1 MAKDFSKYNDDNPV
15 MAILAKAKKE
25 EAEQSN
31 SMAILQNIAKVEAPV
46 EKRQTSITTATP
58 EPVSAPV
65 QAEVKPAEYAANP
78 VETVI
83 EAEPE
88 EAPKVEEI
96 KKILMNISIRETTK
110 KEWKMFFLEHDL
122 SMTQGIETA
131 VEYLMSEVKKNN
143 IKLSKGGITK

>member
-25 EAEQSN
+25 EAAQSN
-31 SMAILQNIAKVEAPV
+31 SMAILQNIAKEEAPV
-46 EKRQTSITTATP
+46 TVVTP
-58 EPVSAPV
+58 EPVAIPV
-65 QAEVKPAEYAANP
+65 QAAAKPVEPVAAP
-78 VETVI
+78 VETVS
-83 EAEPE
+83 EPEPE
-88 EAPKVEEI
+88 EAPKTEEI

>member
-25 EAEQSN
+25 EAAQSN
-31 SMAILQNIAKVEAPV
+31 SMAILQNIAKEEAPV
-46 EKRQTSITTATP
+46 TVVIP
-58 EPVSAPV
+58 EPVAAPV
-65 QAEVKPAEYAANP
+65 QAAAKPVATP
-78 VETVI
+78 VETVS
-83 EAEPE
+83 EPETE
-88 EAPKVEEI
+88 EAPKAEEI

>member
-25 EAEQSN
+25 EAAQSN
-31 SMAILQNIAKVEAPV
+31 SKAILQTIVEEAPV
-46 EKRQTSITTATP
+46 ENNQAPITVVTP

-65 QAEVKPAEYAANP
+65 QAAVKTVEPVVEP
-78 VETVI
+78 VETGI
-83 EAEPE
+83 DPEPE
-88 EAPKVEEI
+88 EAPKGEEI

>member
-25 EAEQSN
+25 EAAQSN
-31 SMAILQNIAKVEAPV
+31 SMAILQNIAKEEAPV
-46 EKRQTSITTATP
+46 EKKQAPVTAVTP
-58 EPVSAPV
+58 EPV
-65 QAEVKPAEYAANP
+65 AAP
-78 VETVI
+78 VETVS
-83 EAEPE
+83 EPEPE
-88 EAPKVEEI
+88 EAPKAEEI

-131 VEYLMSEVKKNN
+131 VEYLRSEVKKNN

>member
-25 EAEQSN
+25 EAAQSN
-31 SMAILQNIAKVEAPV
+31 SMAILQNIAKEEAPV
-46 EKRQTSITTATP
+46 TVVTP
-58 EPVSAPV
+58 EPVAVPV
-65 QAEVKPAEYAANP
+65 QAATKPVESVTAP
-78 VETVI
+78 VETVS
-83 EAEPE
+83 EPEPE
-88 EAPKVEEI
+88 EAPKAEEI

>member
-31 SMAILQNIAKVEAPV
+31 SMAILQNIAKEEAPV
-46 EKRQTSITTATP
+46 EKRQTPITTATP
-58 EPVSAPV
+58 ESVSAPV

>member
-15 MAILAKAKKE
+15 MAILAKAKRE
-25 EAEQSN
+25 EAAQSN
-31 SMAILQNIAKVEAPV
+31 SKAILQNIAKEETPV
-46 EKRQTSITTATP
+46 EKRQSPITTAIP
-58 EPVSAPV
+58 EPVSVPV

-83 EAEPE
+83 EAERE

>member
-25 EAEQSN
+25 EAAQSN
-31 SMAILQNIAKVEAPV
+31 SMAILQNIAKEEAPV
-46 EKRQTSITTATP
+46 EKP
-58 EPVSAPV
+58 EPVAIPV
-65 QAEVKPAEYAANP
+65 QAAAKPVEPVAAP
-78 VETVI
+78 VETVS
-83 EAEPE
+83 EPEPE
-88 EAPKVEEI
+88 EAPKAEEI

>member
-15 MAILAKAKKE
+15 MAILEKAKKE
-25 EAEQSN
+25 EAANSN
-31 SMAILQNIAKVEAPV
+31 SISILQNIPDEQPKVEKTPV
-46 EKRQTSITTATP
+46 
-58 EPVSAPV
+58 PVIEEAKEIV
-65 QAEVKPAEYAANP
+65 QEVKTVP
-78 VETVI
+78 V

>member
-25 EAEQSN
+25 EAAQSN
-31 SMAILQNIAKVEAPV
+31 SMAILQNIAKEEAPV
-46 EKRQTSITTATP
+46 EKKQAPVTVVTH
-58 EPVSAPV
+58 EPFSAPV
-65 QAEVKPAEYAANP
+65 QVAVKPI
-78 VETVI
+78 ETV
-83 EAEPE
+83 AEPE

>member
-25 EAEQSN
+25 EAAQSN
-31 SMAILQNIAKVEAPV
+31 SMAILQNIAKEEAPV
-46 EKRQTSITTATP
+46 TVVTP
-58 EPVSAPV
+58 EPVAAPV
-65 QAEVKPAEYAANP
+65 QAAAKPVEPVAAP
-78 VETVI
+78 VETVS
-83 EAEPE
+83 EPEPE
-88 EAPKVEEI
+88 EAPKAEEI

>member
-25 EAEQSN
+25 EAEQNN
-31 SMAILQNIAKVEAPV
+31 SMAILQNIAKEEAPV
-46 EKRQTSITTATP
+46 EKRQAPVTVVTP
-58 EPVSAPV
+58 EPVAVPV
-65 QAEVKPAEYAANP
+65 QAAAKP
-78 VETVI
+78 VETVS
-83 EAEPE
+83 EPETE

-96 KKILMNISIRETTK
+96 KKILMNISIRETAK

>member
-25 EAEQSN
+25 EAAQSN
-31 SMAILQNIAKVEAPV
+31 SKAILQTIVEEETPV
-46 EKRQTSITTATP
+46 EKRQSPITTAIP
-58 EPVSAPV
+58 EPVSVPV

-83 EAEPE
+83 EAERK

>member
-25 EAEQSN
+25 EAAQSN
-31 SMAILQNIAKVEAPV
+31 SMAILQNIAKEEAPV
-46 EKRQTSITTATP
+46 TVVTP
-58 EPVSAPV
+58 EPVAVPV
-65 QAEVKPAEYAANP
+65 QAAAKPVEPVAAP
-78 VETVI
+78 VETVS
-83 EAEPE
+83 EPEPE
-88 EAPKVEEI
+88 EAPKAEEI

>member
-25 EAEQSN
+25 EAEQNN
-31 SMAILQNIAKVEAPV
+31 SMAILQNIAKEEAPV
-46 EKRQTSITTATP
+46 EKKQAPVTVVTP
-58 EPVSAPV
+58 EPVAVPV
-65 QAEVKPAEYAANP
+65 QAAAKP
-78 VETVI
+78 VETVS
-83 EAEPE
+83 EPEPE
-88 EAPKVEEI
+88 EAPKAEEI

>member
-31 SMAILQNIAKVEAPV
+31 SIAILQNIAKEEAPV
-46 EKRQTSITTATP
+46 EKRQTPITTATP

-65 QAEVKPAEYAANP
+65 QAEVKPSEYAANP

>member
-25 EAEQSN
+25 EAAQSN
-31 SMAILQNIAKVEAPV
+31 SMAILQNIAKEEAPV
-46 EKRQTSITTATP
+46 TVVTP
-58 EPVSAPV
+58 EPVAVPV
-65 QAEVKPAEYAANP
+65 QAAAKPVESVTAP
-78 VETVI
+78 VETVS
-83 EAEPE
+83 EPAPE
-88 EAPKVEEI
+88 EAQKAEEI

-110 KEWKMFFLEHDL
+110 KEWKMFLLEHDL

>member
-31 SMAILQNIAKVEAPV
+31 SIAILQNIAKEEAPV
-46 EKRQTSITTATP
+46 EKRQTPITTATP

-110 KEWKMFFLEHDL
+110 KEWKLFFLEHDL

>member
-31 SMAILQNIAKVEAPV
+31 SMAILQNIAKEEAPV
-46 EKRQTSITTATP
+46 EKRQTPITTATP
-58 EPVSAPV
+58 EPVSASV

>member
-31 SMAILQNIAKVEAPV
+31 SMAILQNIAKEEAPV

-65 QAEVKPAEYAANP
+65 QTEVKPAEYAANP

>member
-31 SMAILQNIAKVEAPV
+31 SMAILQNIAKEEAPV
-46 EKRQTSITTATP
+46 EKRQTPITTATP
-58 EPVSAPV
+58 EPVSATV
-65 QAEVKPAEYAANP
+65 QAEIKPAEYAANP

-88 EAPKVEEI
+88 EAPKVEVI

>member
-25 EAEQSN
+25 EAAQSN
-31 SMAILQNIAKVEAPV
+31 SKAILQTIVEEAPV
-46 EKRQTSITTATP
+46 EKKQAPVTVVTH
-58 EPVSAPV
+58 EPFSAPV
-65 QAEVKPAEYAANP
+65 QAVVKP
-78 VETVI
+78 VETV
-83 EAEPE
+83 AEPGESVSEPETE

>member
-31 SMAILQNIAKVEAPV
+31 SMAILQNIAKEEAPV
-46 EKRQTSITTATP
+46 EKRQTPITTATP

-110 KEWKMFFLEHDL
+110 KEWKLFFLEHDL

>member
-31 SMAILQNIAKVEAPV
+31 SMAILQNIAKEEVPV
-46 EKRQTSITTATP
+46 EKRQSPITTAIP
-58 EPVSAPV
+58 EPVSVPV

-88 EAPKVEEI
+88 EAPKAEEI

>member
-25 EAEQSN
+25 EAAQSN
-31 SMAILQNIAKVEAPV
+31 SMAILQNIAKEEAPV
-46 EKRQTSITTATP
+46 TVVTP
-58 EPVSAPV
+58 EPVAAPV
-65 QAEVKPAEYAANP
+65 QAAAKPVEPVAAP
-78 VETVI
+78 VETVS
-83 EAEPE
+83 EPEPE
-88 EAPKVEEI
+88 EAPKTEEI

>member
-31 SMAILQNIAKVEAPV
+31 SMAILQNLAKEEAPA
-46 EKRQTSITTATP
+46 EKKQTPVTVIP
-58 EPVSAPV
+58 ETVSVPV
-65 QAEVKPAEYAANP
+65 QAAVKPVEPVAESVESV
-78 VETVI
+78 VETV
-83 EAEPE
+83 PE

>member
-25 EAEQSN
+25 EAAQSN
-31 SMAILQNIAKVEAPV
+31 SMAILQNIAKEEAPV
-46 EKRQTSITTATP
+46 EKKQAPVTVVTP
-58 EPVSAPV
+58 EPVAAPV
-65 QAEVKPAEYAANP
+65 QAAAKP
-78 VETVI
+78 VETVS
-83 EAEPE
+83 EPEPE
-88 EAPKVEEI
+88 EVPKTEEI

>member
-31 SMAILQNIAKVEAPV
+31 SMAILQNIAKEEAPV
-46 EKRQTSITTATP
+46 EKRQTPITTATP